1 MENKKSQR
9 MIENADWV
17 IRTIV
22 SCVNVQQFEAAKR
35 LSELFRAL
43 LAVDEVDEDE
53 IRKCEDD
60 INLAIIEKE
69 TELIIY

>member
-9 MIENADWV
+9 MIENAEWV
-17 IRTIV
+17 VRTIK
-22 SCVNVQQFEAAKR
+22 SCVNIQQFEAAKR
-35 LSELFRAL
+35 LSELFRVL
-43 LAVDEVDEDE
+43 LAVDEVPEEE

-60 INLAIIEKE
+60 INWAIIEKE